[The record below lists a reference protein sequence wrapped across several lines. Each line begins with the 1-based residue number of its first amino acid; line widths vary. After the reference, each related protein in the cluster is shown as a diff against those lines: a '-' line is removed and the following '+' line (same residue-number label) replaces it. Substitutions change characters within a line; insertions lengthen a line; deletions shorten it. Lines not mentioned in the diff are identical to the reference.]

1 VSAESARPTA
11 PAATATAFDTATGI
25 AADGPGAWRAT
36 IDPAWSAGRG
46 PNGGYLAAIVL
57 RAMVAELAD
66 PAREPRSLTCHYL
79 RPPRDGGVLLDVVL
93 ERTGR
98 SLSTVTARLSQD
110 GRLCVLAVGAF
121 APELAAAADYA
132 GRPPAAPP
140 PEEIAPLPFRPGM
153 LPVLGR
159 FETRPALGAPPLSG
173 ADEAL
178 AGGWLRLAEP
188 RPVDAIALAMYAD
201 AWMPAPFARLRA
213 PVPAPTIDLTVHFR
227 APAAAAAL
235 APEEPVL
242 AVFRSSTAAGGFF
255 EEDGELWSRDGVL
268 LAHSRQLALLTP
280 ADDERRP

>member
-1 VSAESARPTA
+1 
-11 PAATATAFDTATGI
+11 
-25 AADGPGAWRAT
+25 
-36 IDPAWSAGRG
+36 
-46 PNGGYLAAIVL
+46 
-57 RAMVAELAD
+57 MVAALAD

-79 RPPRDGGVLLDVVL
+79 RPPRDGDVRVDVAL

-98 SLSTVTARLSQD
+98 SVSTVTARLSQE

-121 APELAAAADYA
+121 APELPGAADYA
-132 GRPPAAPP
+132 GPPPAAPP
-140 PEEIAPLPFRPGM
+140 PEEIAPLTFRPGM
-153 LPVLGR
+153 LPVAAQ

-178 AGGWLRLAEP
+178 AGGWLRLAQP
-188 RPVDAIALAMYAD
+188 RPVDAIALAIYAD

-213 PVPAPTIDLTVHFR
+213 PVAAPTIDLTVHFR

-235 APEEPVL
+235 PPEEPVL
-242 AVFRSSTAAGGFF
+242 AVFRSTTAAGGFF

-280 ADDERRP
+280 DDKESRR